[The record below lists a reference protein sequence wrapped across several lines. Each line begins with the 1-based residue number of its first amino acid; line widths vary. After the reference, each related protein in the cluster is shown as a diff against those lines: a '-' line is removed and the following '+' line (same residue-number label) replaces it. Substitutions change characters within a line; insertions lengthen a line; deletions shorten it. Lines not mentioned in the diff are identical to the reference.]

1 MNIYLEHCYKKAL
14 TKYLLFR
21 KKLRASYTFEAM
33 AQTCGVQKTYLSK
46 VLKHDGNLNLDQ
58 LFTACEYLKLKPLE
72 SEFLL
77 SLYHYQTAQNS
88 KRRELYKQ
96 KIDEIRLK
104 SQATDSKISFKNEK
118 TMQDSIMEYYA
129 DPYFSLVHMFLTIE
143 VYSKNP
149 EAMQSALQLDAKKV
163 AYYLDRLE
171 SMGIIK
177 QEGIY
182 WKVVQDTLHLPEGS
196 PFVKAHRTLLRLK
209 SLDQLERLSSKDYYS
224 FSVVFSSD
232 ESVRREIQER
242 FFQFLEGVKKLV
254 EKGNEKEVYQ
264 LNFDLLKWSHH

>member
-1 MNIYLEHCYKKAL
+1 MNIYLENCYKKSL
-14 TKYLLFR
+14 TKYLIFR
-21 KKLRASYTFEAM
+21 KKLRASYTFESM
-33 AQTCGVQKTYLSK
+33 AQACGVQKTYLSK

-58 LFTACEYLKLKPLE
+58 LFAACEYLKLKPLE

-77 SLYHYQTAQNS
+77 SLYHYQTAQNA
-88 KRRELYKQ
+88 KRRDQYKQ
-96 KIDEIRLK
+96 KIDEIRVK
-104 SQATDSKISFKNEK
+104 SQATDSKLQLKNEK
-118 TMQDSIMEYYA
+118 NVQDSIMEYYA
-129 DPYFSLVHMFLTIE
+129 DPYFSLVHMFLTLE
-143 VYSKNP
+143 TYSKNP
-149 EAMQSALQLDAKKV
+149 EALQVALYLDAKRIT
-163 AYYLDRLE
+163 YYLDRLE

-177 QEGIY
+177 QEGAF

-209 SLDQLERLSSKDYYS
+209 SMDQLERSSAKDYYS
-224 FSVVFSSD
+224 FSVVFSSE

-264 LNFDLLKWSHH
+264 LNFDLLKWS

>member
-1 MNIYLEHCYKKAL
+1 MNIYLENCYKKSL

-33 AQTCGVQKTYLSK
+33 AQACGVQKTYLSK

-58 LFTACEYLKLKPLE
+58 LFSACEYLKLKPLE
-72 SEFLL
+72 SEFI
-77 SLYHYQTAQNS
+77 SALYHYQTSQHA
-88 KRRELYKQ
+88 KRREQYKQ

-118 TMQDSIMEYYA
+118 SIQNSIMEYYA

-143 VYSKNP
+143 AYSKNP
-149 EAMQSALQLDAKKV
+149 ETMQSVLQLDDKKM

-171 SMGIIK
+171 LMGIIK
-177 QEGIY
+177 QEGTF

-209 SLDQLERLSSKDYYS
+209 SMEQLERLNSKDYYS
-224 FSVVFSSD
+224 FSVIFSSE
-232 ESVRREIQER
+232 ESVKREIQER
-242 FFQFLEGVKKLV
+242 FFQFLEGVKKIV

-264 LNFDLLKWSHH
+264 LNFDLLKWS